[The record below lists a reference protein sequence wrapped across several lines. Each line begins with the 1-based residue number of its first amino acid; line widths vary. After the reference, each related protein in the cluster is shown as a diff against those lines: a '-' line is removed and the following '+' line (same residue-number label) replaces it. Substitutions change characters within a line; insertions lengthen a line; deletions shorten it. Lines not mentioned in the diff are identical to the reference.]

1 MGSARFL
8 WSGFSMS
15 SPPSPPA
22 RGSSCAQSSPT
33 GGGPSAEG
41 EIARFSVAP
50 EELLGRGGGGEGLPH
65 FGQGEKAAHLRAAA
79 GKAEAPTALLRLLMG
94 LDEHAQ
100 PGRVDELKL
109 PQIDDQGPAC
119 PRQDPIELPFE
130 LGTAGQIELAGN
142 AQHGCL
148 AALAL
153 LHAEPVWHP
162 DRG

>member
-41 EIARFSVAP
+41 EIARFSVAR
-50 EELLGRGGGGEGLPH
+50 EELLGRGGDGEALPDS
-65 FGQGEKAAHLRAAA
+65 GQVEKAAHLRAAA

-109 PQIDDQGPAC
+109 P
-119 PRQDPIELPFE
+119 PRSHR
-130 LGTAGQIELAGN
+130 A
-142 AQHGCL
+142 
-148 AALAL
+148 
-153 LHAEPVWHP
+153 PVRARDCWP
-162 DRG
+162 DRARRQRAARLPRRSRSSAR

>member
-41 EIARFSVAP
+41 EIARFSVAR
-50 EELLGRGGGGEGLPH
+50 EELLGRGGDGEALPDS
-65 FGQGEKAAHLRAAA
+65 GQVEKAAHLRAAA

-109 PQIDDQGPAC
+109 PQIDDQGSAC

-142 AQHGCL
+142 AQHDRL